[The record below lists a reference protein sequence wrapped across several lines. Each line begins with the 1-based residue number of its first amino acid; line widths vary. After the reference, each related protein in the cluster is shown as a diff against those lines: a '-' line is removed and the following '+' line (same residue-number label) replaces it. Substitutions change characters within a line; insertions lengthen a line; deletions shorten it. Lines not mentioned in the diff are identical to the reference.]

1 MKKILIIDDSEAM
14 REQLSEMLRELV
26 TGKVQIHEAAD
37 GISGIKAAIELVP
50 DLIFMDIVLPYL
62 SGYAASVRL
71 KNIPGLKETKI
82 VGMTSDIGSD
92 TKGKVLSWC
101 DEFLPKPI
109 RKKNL
114 EVVLEHHLHCG
125 TSSRR
130 SRDGSR
136 ASSLKRVTVEIVHQ
150 LEEQVGELT
159 RVNQKLA
166 KQTGVIR
173 HLYRATKKAKSRLKR
188 LNQLRADF
196 TDLLSH
202 EVKTPLTAVT
212 GYAECLRIQASE
224 RLTEE
229 EIDMLDKVM
238 AGAQRISMLV
248 NEISRLNQLKFNLR
262 SGHSAVVSEVFK
274 EVVEHRDQHIR
285 EKSLAVNIKCELDL
299 TVPVDGAYLMEMV
312 DHVVKNAI
320 IFNVPGGTVN
330 IICRKMEDGVEIE
343 IKDSGI
349 GINPA
354 YLSDVYNPLT
364 QLVDIEHYQSH
375 PLRGLGMGLTICREM
390 ARNIGGSMSVSSE
403 GPGMGTQVLIQL
415 PMEKEKL

>member
-1 MKKILIIDDSEAM
+1 LKKILIIDDSDAM
-14 REQLSEMLRELV
+14 REQLSKKLRDLV
-26 TGKVQIHEAAD
+26 TDPVQIHEASD
-37 GISGIKAAIELVP
+37 GIAGIKAAIELVP

-71 KNIPGLKETKI
+71 KNIPGLKDTKI
-82 VGMTSDIGSD
+82 VGMTSDVGKD
-92 TKGKVLSWC
+92 TRGKILSWC
-101 DEFLPKPI
+101 DDFLPKPI
-109 RKKNL
+109 ETEGLNGILDRYL
-114 EVVLEHHLHCG
+114 YHDVA
-125 TSSRR
+125 SRR

-159 RVNQKLA
+159 RVNRKLA

-212 GYAECLRIQASE
+212 GYAECLRIQAGE
-224 RLTEE
+224 RFTDE
-229 EIDMLDKVM
+229 DVNMLDKII
-238 AGAQRISMLV
+238 AASQRISMLV
-248 NEISRLNQLKFNLR
+248 NEISRLNQLKFNIR
-262 SGHSAVVSEVFK
+262 SGQSALVSDVLEK
-274 EVVEHRDQHIR
+274 VVEDREPYIRD
-285 EKSLAVNIKCELDL
+285 KSLNVEIKCEPGLVIPL
-299 TVPVDGAYLMEMV
+299 DGAYLREMV

-320 IFNVPGGTVN
+320 VFNIPGGSVDIN
-330 IICRKMEDGVEIE
+330 CNRVENNVEIE
-343 IKDSGI
+343 IRDSGI
-349 GINPA
+349 GIDPI
-354 YLSDVYNPLT
+354 YLNDVYNPLT

-375 PLRGLGMGLTICREM
+375 PLQGLGMGLTVCREM

-403 GPGMGTQVLIQL
+403 GEGMGTRVLIQL
-415 PMEKEKL
+415 PMEDVQL

>member
-1 MKKILIIDDSEAM
+1 
-14 REQLSEMLRELV
+14 MLRELV
-26 TGKVQIHEAAD
+26 SAPVQIHEASD
-37 GISGIKAAIELVP
+37 GIAGIKSAIELVP

-71 KNIPGLKETKI
+71 KNITGLKDTKI
-82 VGMTSDIGSD
+82 VGMTSDAGTD

-101 DEFLPKPI
+101 DDFLPKPI
-109 RKKNL
+109 DSQNL
-114 EVVLEHHLHCG
+114 EGVLERYLHCAA
-125 TSSRR
+125 SSRR

-159 RVNQKLA
+159 RVNKKLE

-173 HLYRATKKAKSRLKR
+173 HLYRATKTAKLRLKR

-212 GYAECLRIQASE
+212 GYAECLRVQAGE
-224 RLTEE
+224 RFTEE
-229 EIDMLDKVM
+229 EADMLDKIM
-238 AGAQRISMLV
+238 AGSQRISMLV

-262 SGHSAVVSEVFK
+262 SGHSALISDVLEQVVVL
-274 EVVEHRDQHIR
+274 RDTYIR
-285 EKSLAVNIKCELDL
+285 DKSLKVAIKCEPGLVIPLDGTYL
-299 TVPVDGAYLMEMV
+299 TEMV

-320 IFNVPGGTVN
+320 IFNIPGGSVDIGCSQVKEN
-330 IICRKMEDGVEIE
+330 IEIE
-343 IKDSGI
+343 IRDSGI
-349 GINPA
+349 GIDPA
-354 YLSDVYNPLT
+354 YLDDVYNPLT

-375 PLRGLGMGLTICREM
+375 PLRGLGMGLTLCREM
-390 ARNIGGSMSVSSE
+390 ARNVGGSMSVTSE
-403 GPGMGTQVLIQL
+403 GPGMGTTVRIQL
-415 PMEKEKL
+415 PSGEM

>member
-1 MKKILIIDDSEAM
+1 M
-14 REQLSEMLRELV
+14 REKLGAMLRKLV
-26 TGKVQIHEAAD
+26 SEPVQIHEAFD

-71 KNIPGLKETKI
+71 KNIPGLKDTKI
-82 VGMTSDIGSD
+82 VGMTSDVGVD

-101 DEFLPKPI
+101 DDFLPKPI
-109 RKKNL
+109 ESAGLDEILKRHFHSN
-114 EVVLEHHLHCG
+114 VAANRG
-125 TSSRR
+125 
-130 SRDGSR
+130 RDGSR
-136 ASSLKRVTVEIVHQ
+136 TSSLKRVTVEIVHQ

-159 RVNQKLA
+159 RVNQKLE

-212 GYAECLRIQASE
+212 GYAECLRIQAGE
-224 RLTEE
+224 RLNPEE
-229 EIDMLDKVM
+229 REMLDKIM
-238 AGAQRISMLV
+238 AGSQRISMLI
-248 NEISRLNQLKFNLR
+248 NEISRLSQLKFNLR
-262 SGHSAVVSEVFK
+262 SGQKANVSEVL
-274 EVVEHRDQHIR
+274 EQIVSNRETYIR
-285 EKSLAVNIKCELDL
+285 EKSLQVTIRCETGLVISLDA
-299 TVPVDGAYLMEMV
+299 AYLREMI

-320 IFNVPGGTVN
+320 IFNVPGGELSVSCAKT
-330 IICRKMEDGVEIE
+330 KEDVEIE
-343 IKDSGI
+343 VKDSGI
-349 GINPA
+349 GIKGA
-354 YLSDVYNPLT
+354 YLNDVFNPLT

-390 ARNIGGSMSVSSE
+390 ARNIGGNMSVFSE
-403 GPGMGTQVLIQL
+403 GPGMGTRVAIWL
-415 PMEKEKL
+415 PLGES